1 MSEALSSF
9 ALKVAEALDDY
20 AQRSPQLSTSRAPLH
35 MSMLK
40 MAESL
45 KYKQS
50 KMQKMHKAASVLGA
64 LGAAGAAGAAGAGA
78 APAAAFGLLGLAPGL
93 LTAAVGTGIYNKVKP
108 WIQQQVLK
116 SMPAQ
121 KALEHAA
128 GEITSRA
135 GTGTAGRDAFLDA
148 LRLVPGMAGPNS
160 ALEHVGKLYAEPLMG
175 IKPWQMGLAGVGGLA
190 AGQMMA
196 NRDKSGP
203 PMIIA

>member
-50 KMQKMHKAASVLGA
+50 KMQKMQKT
-64 LGAAGAAGAAGAGA
+64 
-78 APAAAFGLLGLAPGL
+78 AFGLLELAPGL
-93 LTAAVGTGIYNKVKP
+93 LAGAGAKAMYERYLPGM
-108 WIQQQVLK
+108 QRRVLD

-121 KALEHAA
+121 KVLEHAA
-128 GEITSRA
+128 GSITSRA